1 MHNNGIAGEESEQG
15 FENLSEVIMTGNF
28 HNLVKKKDTQVQKV
42 QRVPNKIDPKRPTP
56 KYIINKVPK
65 VKDKETILK
74 AARQS

>member
-42 QRVPNKIDPKRPTP
+42 PRVPNKIDPKRPTP
-56 KYIINKVPK
+56 KYII
-65 VKDKETILK
+65 I
-74 AARQS
+74 